1 MEHIMKYFVALL
13 FIFSLNTFSMDH
25 KKLDPIIFQ
34 IDLAVL
40 EGKEQAAKEFTYA
53 ISDNVKKNE
62 PNTLI
67 YQYYFSPDNKK
78 VFLYEV
84 YKNNN
89 AAVFHVEQFQGSDWE
104 KEFFEIFELKD
115 FQVLG
120 NSEDSLKKVLDG
132 FTNDFRTK
140 EGGYHKVIEGLKSEI
155 LNLN

>member
-1 MEHIMKYFVALL
+1 MKYFVALL

-40 EGKEQAAKEFTYA
+40 EGKEQAAKEFTYT

-84 YKNNN
+84 YK
-89 AAVFHVEQFQGSDWE
+89 
-104 KEFFEIFELKD
+104 L
-115 FQVLG
+115 
-120 NSEDSLKKVLDG
+120 SLI
-132 FTNDFRTK
+132 
-140 EGGYHKVIEGLKSEI
+140 HI
-155 LNLN
+155 

>member
-1 MEHIMKYFVALL
+1 MEDLRYQNNLL
-13 FIFSLNTFSMDH
+13 H
-25 KKLDPIIFQ
+25 
-34 IDLAVL
+34 
-40 EGKEQAAKEFTYA
+40 
-53 ISDNVKKNE
+53 
-62 PNTLI
+62 
-67 YQYYFSPDNKK
+67 FSPDNKK

-132 FTNDFRTK
+132 FTKDFRTK